1 MAAYLTP
8 DDLRPGTSLY
18 ADTEVG
24 PDISDERVETEIA
37 TQQSALERECGEVFE
52 VRTLETLSIPGTGTT
67 DLLVSG
73 YTLRSA
79 DAVVLLH
86 LDGTETE
93 LDPGT
98 YRVRP
103 WGIELLS
110 GRKFDQRDTVV
121 IYDAEVGNP
130 DGLSDAKRA
139 VALLVFEALTGS
151 NIGRHHA
158 KRWTNGEVWFEI
170 DTNPDIPFGLPEVD
184 RFVRRWRNGQP
195 AVGAI

>member
-24 PDISDERVETEIA
+24 PDIPDDRLETEIA
-37 TQQSALERECGEVFE
+37 TQQLALERECGEVFDL
-52 VRTLETLSIPGTGTT
+52 RTLEMASLPGSGSP
-67 DLLVSG
+67 DLLVNG
-73 YTLRSA
+73 YTLRSVG
-79 DAVVLLH
+79 AVGLLH
-86 LDGTETE
+86 LDGTESE
-93 LDPGT
+93 VDPGR

-103 WGIELLS
+103 WGLELLS
-110 GRKFDQRDTVV
+110 GRFDARDTV
-121 IYDAEVGNP
+121 ILYDAEVGNP
-130 DGLSDAKRA
+130 DGAAEAKRA

-170 DTNPDIPFGLPEVD
+170 DTDPDIPFGLPEVD

-195 AVGAI
+195 AIGAI

>member
-1 MAAYLTP
+1 MAAYLIP
-8 DDLRPGTSLY
+8 DDLRQGTSLY

-24 PDISDERVETEIA
+24 PDITDERVEAEIE
-37 TQQSALERECGEVFE
+37 TQQLAIERECGEVFDVRE
-52 VRTLETLSIPGTGTT
+52 VETLSLPGTGSP
-67 DLLVSG
+67 DLLVTG
-73 YTLRSA
+73 FTLRS
-79 DAVVLLH
+79 VGSVGLVH
-86 LDGTETE
+86 LDSTESE

-103 WGIELLS
+103 WGVELLN
-110 GRKFDQRDTVV
+110 GRKFDRRDTVV
-121 IYDAEVGNP
+121 LYDAEVGNP
-130 DGLSDAKRA
+130 DGLADAKRA